1 MIANQ
6 PVINKILEITA
17 TYYLT
22 FLIQIFIAY
31 SISIE
36 KNIVN
41 MYLQYREL
49 VGQQSQ
55 LAK

>member
-22 FLIQIFIAY
+22 FLIQIFRAY
-31 SISIE
+31 SNIIIE
-36 KNIVN
+36 NNIVN

-49 VGQQSQ
+49 VGQ
-55 LAK
+55 